1 MHEAMRNSYKTLV
14 GRPQRKRSFGRH
26 RHRWENNIKMDV
38 KEIVCEVMNWI
49 QEAQDKVQQQAFLNA
64 VMKLLAPYQH
74 KLT

>member
-1 MHEAMRNSYKTLV
+1 
-14 GRPQRKRSFGRH
+14 
-26 RHRWENNIKMDV
+26 MDV